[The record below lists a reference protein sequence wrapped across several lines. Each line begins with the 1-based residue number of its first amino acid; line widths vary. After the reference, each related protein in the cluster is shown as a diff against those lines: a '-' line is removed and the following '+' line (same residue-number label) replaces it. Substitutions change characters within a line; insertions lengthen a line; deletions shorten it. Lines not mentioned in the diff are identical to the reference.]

1 MREADAPATAFS
13 AAARTEE
20 FAGLKSQNVI
30 SSLRSQ
36 TVTSNR
42 GGTRHEPMA
51 LTEQG
56 VTMPCKPL
64 RQKVA
69 TQAAA
74 SGSRKTI
81 R

>member
-30 SSLRSQ
+30 S
-36 TVTSNR
+36 NR
-42 GGTRHEPMA
+42 GGTRHAPMA

-56 VTMPCKPL
+56 VAMPCKPL